1 MFYSTKLEG
10 IRPDRIRGYNHIF
23 GRGWRG
29 WRVVVEMAVVV
40 EMVVVVAAVEDGS

>member
-23 GRGWRG
+23 GRGWR
-29 WRVVVEMAVVV
+29 VVVEMAVVV